1 MRMVRVREKNIVNWK
16 QCKQADK
23 IPQNRRVGH
32 GRRDVLEAH
41 VLSYSNP

>member
-23 IPQNRRVGH
+23 IPQNGES
-32 GRRDVLEAH
+32 DMEDETF
-41 VLSYSNP
+41 